1 MRGAFYMDQT
11 KNKED
16 LYQEAKTMHQMLHEQ
31 LQALQEK
38 PFLTP
43 QEEQE
48 VKVLK
53 KKKLHYKDMM
63 ESLREK

>member
-1 MRGAFYMDQT
+1 MEET
-11 KNKED
+11 KNREE
-16 LYQEAKTMHQMLHEQ
+16 LYEEAKAMHQSLHEQ

-43 QEEQE
+43 QEEQQ

-63 ESLREK
+63 ESLKGK

>member
-1 MRGAFYMDQT
+1 MEET
-11 KNKED
+11 KNREE
-16 LYQEAKTMHQMLHEQ
+16 LYEEAKAMHQSLHEQ

-38 PFLTP
+38 AFLTP

-63 ESLREK
+63 ESLKEK

>member
-1 MRGAFYMDQT
+1 MEDM
-11 KNKED
+11 KNREEQ
-16 LYQEAKTMHQMLHEQ
+16 YNEAKAMHQSLHEK

-43 QEEQE
+43 NEEQE

-53 KKKLHYKDMM
+53 KKKLYYKDLM
-63 ESLREK
+63 ERLKEK

>member
-1 MRGAFYMDQT
+1 MEGT
-11 KNKED
+11 KDREE
-16 LYQEAKTMHQMLHEQ
+16 LYQEAKAMHQSLHEQ
-31 LQALQEK
+31 LQALQDK

-53 KKKLHYKDMM
+53 KKKLYYKDMM
-63 ESLREK
+63 EGLKEK

>member
-1 MRGAFYMDQT
+1 MEET
-11 KNKED
+11 KNREE
-16 LYQEAKTMHQMLHEQ
+16 LYEEAKAMHQSLHEQ

-63 ESLREK
+63 ESLKGK

>member
-1 MRGAFYMDQT
+1 MEET
-11 KNKED
+11 KNKEEQ
-16 LYQEAKTMHQMLHEQ
+16 YNEAKAMHQSLHEK
-31 LQALQEK
+31 LQVLQEK

-53 KKKLHYKDMM
+53 KQKLHYKDLM